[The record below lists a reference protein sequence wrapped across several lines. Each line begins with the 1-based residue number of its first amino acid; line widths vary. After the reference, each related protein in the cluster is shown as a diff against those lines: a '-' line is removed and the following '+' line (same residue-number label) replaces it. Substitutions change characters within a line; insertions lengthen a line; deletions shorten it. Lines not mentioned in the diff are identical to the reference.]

1 MSTIR
6 KAARADLDAVCRIYD
21 QIHTAEERGE
31 ATIGWQR
38 GVYPERETAE
48 AALTRGDLFVQ
59 EQDGEIVGTAILN
72 QNQVDSYAGANW
84 RYDAPDSE
92 VMVLHTLVIDP
103 EAKSRGLGREFAAF
117 YEGYALARTA
127 AGTFASTR
135 TRAMRAPAASIKSSA
150 TPRSASCRA
159 RLTVSPVCSSCCL
172 KSGCRRCDK
181 SRRTKR
187 RACARACRP
196 CPSTTTACP

>member
-31 ATIGWQR
+31 AAIGWQR

-59 EQDGEIVGTAILN
+59 EQNGEIVGTAILN
-72 QNQVDSYAGANW
+72 QTQVDSYAGANW
-84 RYDAPDSE
+84 RRTARSWCCTRSSSTPR
-92 VMVLHTLVIDP
+92 P
-103 EAKSRGLGREFAAF
+103 NRA
-117 YEGYALARTA
+117 ALAASLRHFTRAMPSRTA

>member
-31 ATIGWQR
+31 AAIGWQR

-72 QNQVDSYAGANW
+72 QTQVDSYAGANW
-84 RYDAPDSE
+84 RHDAPDSE

-117 YEGYALARTA
+117 LRGLC
-127 AGTFASTR
+127 
-135 TRAMRAPAASIKSSA
+135 P
-150 TPRSASCRA
+150 RA
-159 RLTVSPVCSSCCL
+159 RLPVPSHRHERAQCARPPLLSKARL
-172 KSGCRRCDK
+172 RRD
-181 SRRTKR
+181 RR
-187 RACARACRP
+187 RAVHV
-196 CPSTTTACP
+196 